1 VPQSTEVV
9 VLVTDGLVEVTQTP
23 LILKQSGGQEVLWRC
38 YQGEMKIQFQ
48 GDTPFAADTFLAAK
62 GGGSASGTPARQAVR
77 KDAYRYAAEVRVGDR
92 IHRGEGFEIYVDP

>member
-1 VPQSTEVV
+1 
-9 VLVTDGLVEVTQTP
+9 